1 MKSRIV
7 VKNFTHPIQRTGIS
21 SCNRKRA
28 WDVPHAQIITPM
40 GIIPPEYIDLIM
52 NKESSA
58 IPDNS
63 PVNLSMTGPES
74 IAAAV
79 DTFTVDEIEN
89 EAVDLLRSGTKTKR
103 PLAVRLL
110 RYVKGFRRNK
120 LNPSDYIIRN
130 VPVIPLVGKPG
141 R

>member
-1 MKSRIV
+1 
-7 VKNFTHPIQRTGIS
+7 
-21 SCNRKRA
+21 
-28 WDVPHAQIITPM
+28 M